1 MKVANISSNGE
12 EDIANLIVSAIKA
25 SGIDGE
31 VIVEEAKGF
40 KSSLTI
46 VDGYQVERG
55 FLSPYFITNK
65 DKSICEFKDPLVLM
79 SDNAYT
85 SIHGL
90 MKPLEIAL
98 DMNRPILII
107 ANDVEGDALQGL
119 VLNKVK
125 GSLRVSAI
133 KSPGF
138 GATRHDLLG
147 DMQTILGGKVIDGSF
162 DMSEFKAEMFGTCKR
177 VIVQKATTL
186 FIIDENKRST
196 ESLARIASI
205 KEMLKEPGLSSN
217 ERELYQYRLRQLS
230 GAISVLRVGASTE
243 AELIERYDRVDDAL
257 NATKAAIQ
265 EGILP
270 GGGVALARVS
280 GCIESAQQKTINDSV
295 RAGMSILTKA
305 CLQPFKQIV
314 VNGGKD
320 PASYLDKIKDS
331 ESNVGFDFRND
342 KFGDMF
348 ELGIVDPFKV
358 TRCALENSVSAATA
372 LLSVGSAMIEEKSN
386 PS

>member
-1 MKVANISSNGE
+1 
-12 EDIANLIVSAIKA
+12 
-25 SGIDGE
+25 
-31 VIVEEAKGF
+31 
-40 KSSLTI
+40 
-46 VDGYQVERG
+46 
-55 FLSPYFITNK
+55 
-65 DKSICEFKDPLVLM
+65 
-79 SDNAYT
+79 
-85 SIHGL
+85 
-90 MKPLEIAL
+90 
-98 DMNRPILII
+98 
-107 ANDVEGDALQGL
+107 
-119 VLNKVK
+119 
-125 GSLRVSAI
+125 
-133 KSPGF
+133 
-138 GATRHDLLG
+138 
-147 DMQTILGGKVIDGSF
+147 MQTILGGKVIDGSF

-217 ERELYQYRLRQLS
+217 EREFYQYRLRQLS